1 MFLNFFENIEHVCSC
16 ISLIVVN
23 HSLWQVSIFGI
34 TISKRNVRLASF
46 RKNSCIRIFYREH
59 VFSQSPFLVDLFSK
73 SHSNKCLRNIFQR
86 LCIFENFIFE
96 ITFFEYYFEKHSF
109 KYVCENKFVEN
120 SFRNHENFRN
130 LIFWMISKILH
141 MSMFSIN
148 TLSRTHLVIF
158 SKISQHIC
166 FRKCFFFC

>member
-1 MFLNFFENIEHVCSC
+1 MSNWCL
-16 ISLIVVN
+16 
-23 HSLWQVSIFGI
+23 SIFMTGLNHWI
-34 TISKRNVRLASF
+34 ILSQKETYDRLHFEKFLYKNFLSRTRFFRNHHSWWIYF
-46 RKNSCIRIFYREH
+46 RNHTQTSVCEIF
-59 VFSQSPFLVDLFSK
+59 
-73 SHSNKCLRNIFQR
+73 FQR

-158 SKISQHIC
+158 
-166 FRKCFFFC
+166 F